1 MGTVKL
7 RGTLLGEGR
16 PVVGIPIAAE
26 EEDGIYAAAREIAR
40 LGAGLAEWRADH
52 FARADEA
59 GAVVRVIEGLHEI
72 LGDVPVLFTFR
83 TAAEGG
89 AADLAPEAY
98 IALCGLAGRAADA
111 VDVQMLTDE
120 DTALKACEA
129 VHRAGTPVFGSN
141 HSFRGTPAREE
152 MVRRLRRMQEMGAD
166 VLKLAV
172 MPKNRFDVLALLEAT
187 LEMTERY
194 ADRPVVTM
202 SMSPLGA
209 VSRLAGEA
217 FGSALTFGTAGPASA
232 PGQIPAEALQTALD
246 ILHNAMAE

>member
-1 MGTVKL
+1 MRTVKL
-7 RGTLLGEGR
+7 RGTVLGEGR
-16 PVVGIPIAAE
+16 PVIGIPIAAE
-26 EEDGIYAAAREIAR
+26 KEDDIYAAAREAAR
-40 LGAGLAEWRADH
+40 LGAGLAEWRADY
-52 FARADEA
+52 FERADA
-59 GAVVRVIEGLHEI
+59 GGAVIRVICGLHEI
-72 LGDVPVLFTFR
+72 LGDIPVLFTFR

-89 AADLAPEAY
+89 AADITPEAY

-120 DTALKACEA
+120 DTARKACEA

-141 HSFRGTPAREE
+141 HSFQGTPAREE
-152 MVRRLRRMQEMGAD
+152 MIRRLRRMQEMGAD

-172 MPKNRFDVLALLEAT
+172 MPKNRFDVLALLAAT

-217 FGSALTFGTAGPASA
+217 FGSALTFGAAGPPSA
-232 PGQIPAEALQTALD
+232 PGQIPAEKLRTALD
-246 ILHNAMAE
+246 IIHSALTE